1 MSSRC
6 VLATVLG
13 TVPPECLSY
22 VPKAARLVVEPGGVR
37 ALEPP
42 HRAASPR
49 RAELWAARFDESRP
63 QQVGLSLQ
71 HQPPPVSVS

>member
-1 MSSRC
+1 MSSRS

-37 ALEPP
+37 AFEPP
-42 HRAASPR
+42 RRAASPQ
-49 RAELWAARFDESRP
+49 RAELWAARFDESP
-63 QQVGLSLQ
+63 HQQVGLSLQ
-71 HQPPPVSVS
+71 PQPPPVSVS